1 MGWNNEISYVAA
13 GDLKRG
19 RAVKSNKTLRQVVQA
34 SVAGEKVVGFTPMG
48 SKRNLPGSDET
59 IAYESGDKGVRVI
72 GQGND
77 GLVESG
83 GSFSAD
89 AELTTDSSGRAVVST
104 TDGDWIFAKALQ
116 ASTGSGQFVM
126 AQACGYY
133 KVGTA
138 S

>member
-13 GDLKRG
+13 GTITRG
-19 RAVKSNKTLRQVVQA
+19 RAVESNKTLRQVTQA
-34 SVAGEKVVGFTPMG
+34 NAAGEKVVGFVPYT
-48 SKRNLPGSDET
+48 SKYSLPGLDAT
-59 IAYESGDKGVRVI
+59 IHAESGDPVRVI
-72 GQGND
+72 GLGND
-77 GLVESG
+77 GLVEAG

-89 AELTTDSSGRAVVST
+89 AELTTDSSGRAVVSV
-104 TDGDWIFAKALQ
+104 TDGDWVFAKALQ
-116 ASTGSGQFVM
+116 ASTGSGQIVL